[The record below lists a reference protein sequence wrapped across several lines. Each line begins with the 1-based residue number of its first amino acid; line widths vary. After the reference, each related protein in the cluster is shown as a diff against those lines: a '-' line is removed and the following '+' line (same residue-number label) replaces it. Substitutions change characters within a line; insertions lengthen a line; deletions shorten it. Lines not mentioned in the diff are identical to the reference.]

1 MECVILLIR
10 LLAGGLGCLAALW
23 GGYYLVVGLMSWRCP
38 VDCGAHPSKTRFAVL
53 IAARNEEMVIGPLI
67 QSLVAQNYPRELY
80 HIWVIPNNCTDD
92 TAGEA
97 RRWGAHVLNCTIP
110 VKNKGEVLRFAY
122 GVLAHKGY
130 DAFCVF
136 DADNLVHPDFLQ
148 EMNNAYLCGARAAQG
163 YRDSKNPYDTVTS
176 GCCSIYYWMMDRFH
190 NGGHAALG
198 LPAMINGTGF
208 MIATSALEEMG
219 GWSTRTISEDLELSA
234 LCTMAGIRVWWVP
247 KARTFDEQPLSFA
260 QSVRQRRRWS
270 SGTLQVGERFLPR
283 VWAEGTRQ
291 PSLPLADLGM
301 TLLIPAYQLAMLASA
316 GAEAVNAFMREDY
329 HRGCFGL
336 LCCGAGDGSADD
348 RSGLGAGSGSC
359 DLRGREMGQE
369 ADKSSAAVLGV
380 PTQLAS
386 YYGVQFLEKDH
397 CVGRDPPYPQDC
409 SGRAAIRKV
418 KRTVRS
424 ETYVPFSLN
433 WFKVGKGRRGKETK
447 TGIDK

>member
-316 GAEAVNAFMREDY
+316 GAEAVNAFMREDTIAAALACSAVALAMDLLMTALGSVLAAGLVISVEGKWDRRLIKALLLY
-329 HRGCFGL
+329 WVFLLSWLPITVSSFWKKTTVWEEIRHTRRIAPEGL
-336 LCCGAGDGSADD
+336 L
-348 RSGLGAGSGSC
+348 SG
-359 DLRGREMGQE
+359 
-369 ADKSSAAVLGV
+369 K
-380 PTQLAS
+380 
-386 YYGVQFLEKDH
+386 
-397 CVGRDPPYPQDC
+397 
-409 SGRAAIRKV
+409 
-418 KRTVRS
+418 
-424 ETYVPFSLN
+424 
-433 WFKVGKGRRGKETK
+433 
-447 TGIDK
+447 